1 MNSKK
6 SIVRYIEVFLDVVV
20 MFTSYL
26 IANRIK
32 FGFFR
37 TGLINRT
44 EHYLTLF
51 LLEFA
56 AYVVVYFVVFRN
68 ENIVNR

>member
-6 SIVRYIEVFLDVVV
+6 WIIQYLEVLLDIIV

-26 IANRIK
+26 IANWYK

-37 TGLINRT
+37 TIQSTILRFFWWSSW
-44 EHYLTLF
+44 HMW
-51 LLEFA
+51 
-56 AYVVVYFVVFRN
+56 
-68 ENIVNR
+68 

>member
-6 SIVRYIEVFLDVVV
+6 WIIQYLEVLLDIIV

-26 IANRIK
+26 IANWYK

-37 TGLINRT
+37 TGL
-44 EHYLTLF
+44 
-51 LLEFA
+51 
-56 AYVVVYFVVFRN
+56 
-68 ENIVNR
+68 

>member
-6 SIVRYIEVFLDVVV
+6 WIIQYLEVLLDIIV

-26 IANRIK
+26 IANWYK

-37 TGLINRT
+37 TGLINHT
-44 EHYLTLF
+44 EHYLTISGG
-51 LLEFA
+51 A
-56 AYVVVYFVVFRN
+56 RGICGSTFRG
-68 ENIVNR
+68 ICR

>member
-6 SIVRYIEVFLDVVV
+6 WIIQYLEVLLDIIV

-26 IANRIK
+26 IANWYK

-37 TGLINRT
+37 TGLINHT

-51 LLEFA
+51 LVEHMWWYISWHLQM
-56 AYVVVYFVVFRN
+56 
-68 ENIVNR
+68 II

>member
-6 SIVRYIEVFLDVVV
+6 WIIQYLEVLLDIIV

-26 IANRIK
+26 IANWYK

-37 TGLINRT
+37 TGLYKPYRALSYAFSGGARSICGST
-44 EHYLTLF
+44 
-51 LLEFA
+51 
-56 AYVVVYFVVFRN
+56 FRG
-68 ENIVNR
+68 ICR